1 MLMYRVSRNTR
12 TFALINVALSILFF
26 LSLMILI
33 RDILSP
39 GFSPSRVSEGIWSKA
54 GKMVGSTSEKFK
66 PLKDLEPILKN
77 NPFGFPGGELRLI
90 NPINPSEGSSS
101 LDMRLIGT
109 VSGGPD
115 YAVFVDKDGKQ
126 EVFKK
131 GERIYQ
137 SGRLD
142 KVFKDKVVILEGG
155 RRREIPLSDILT
167 IETVKTK
174 ESGMSSLVKGVGN
187 NNFIVSQEGI
197 LHAIDNP
204 SQLMT
209 DARLQ
214 PNYVNGRQEGFL
226 LREVR
231 NGGIYQS
238 LGLQNG
244 DVLLRINNYDI
255 TNPEIALQ
263 AFTAL
268 KGMDRVEL
276 DIVRNGAKMTLT
288 YQLR

>member
-1 MLMYRVSRNTR
+1 MSNYRVLRNIR
-12 TFALINVALSILFF
+12 TFSAINVLLSIIVC
-26 LSLMILI
+26 LSLLILI

-39 GFSPSRVSEGIWSKA
+39 GFSPSTGSEGLRSKTGIMA
-54 GKMVGSTSEKFK
+54 GPFSHTYKS
-66 PLKDLEPILKN
+66 LKDLEPIIKN
-77 NPFGFPGGELRLI
+77 NPFGFPGGELRS
-90 NPINPSEGSSS
+90 INPSEGSQS

-115 YAVFVDKDGKQ
+115 YAIFVNKDGRQ
-126 EVFKK
+126 EVFRR

-142 KVFKDKVVILEGG
+142 RVFKDKVVILEGG
-155 RRREIPLSDILT
+155 RSREIPLSDILT
-167 IETVKTK
+167 IETAKAK
-174 ESGMSSLVKGVGN
+174 ESGMPSLVRSAGN
-187 NNFIVSQEGI
+187 NTFIVSQEGI
-197 LHAIDNP
+197 LHVIDNP

-244 DVLLRINNYDI
+244 DVLLRINNYEI
-255 TNPEIALQ
+255 TNPEVALQ

-276 DIVRNGAKMTLT
+276 DIVRNGTRMTLT
-288 YQLR
+288 YQIR